1 MIMQPALCKSGP
13 HVEYEDHWGL
23 QTPPFENVPDPAY
36 YFPSAKH
43 EEARHRLLYGIQ
55 ARKGALLLTGEIGC
69 GKTLLS
75 RAIILTLP
83 RAKYDIALVAN
94 PALPAMEF
102 LTEVLYQL
110 GIEATG
116 TKVELVHHL
125 NDRMLAN
132 QQQGLETVLVVDEAQ
147 SIEDDRIFE
156 DLRLLLNFQLNNR
169 FLLTLVLMGQ
179 PELKVR
185 VEAIPQLTQR
195 IAIRYHLAPFSA
207 DETWQ
212 YIRFRLKVAGSD
224 REMFTKDAVYQI
236 FQQSGGISRL
246 INSLCDLCLLLG
258 YQEKTDQIDLPIVER
273 ASNVI

>member
-1 MIMQPALCKSGP
+1 M
-13 HVEYEDHWGL
+13 EYEDYWGL
-23 QTPPFENVPDPAY
+23 RAPPFENVPDPAY
-36 YFPSAKH
+36 YFPSVKH
-43 EEARHRLLYGIQ
+43 EEARHRLLYGVH

-75 RAIILTLP
+75 RAIILNLP

-102 LTEVLYQL
+102 FTEVLYQL
-110 GIEATG
+110 GIETTG
-116 TKVELVHHL
+116 TKVELLHHL
-125 NDRMLAN
+125 NDRLLAN

-185 VEAIPQLTQR
+185 VETIPQLAQR

-207 DETWQ
+207 DETRQ

-224 REMFTKDAVYQI
+224 REIFTKDAVYQI

-258 YQEKTDQIDLPIVER
+258 YQEKTDQIDLPIVEQ